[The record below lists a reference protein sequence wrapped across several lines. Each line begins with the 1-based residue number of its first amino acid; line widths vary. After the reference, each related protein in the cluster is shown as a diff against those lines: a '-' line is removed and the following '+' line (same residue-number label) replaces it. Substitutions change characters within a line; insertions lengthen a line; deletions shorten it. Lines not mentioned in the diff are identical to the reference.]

1 MDKESSNNRDYHL
14 HLISI
19 YIFNSFYYSMSLQ
32 TRVWYDLGYM
42 HISINTYNKELDKLT
57 DEELE
62 EKLHSL
68 KAPWWEDMYNEVSKD
83 RKLLEILYN
92 RDCKLEDLKTIYEA
106 QQKNDIKT
114 IDYMYRHPSRHF
126 VLEGILSFMG
136 KIFSVP
142 FLKSLIFILLT
153 VSFFIC
159 LIVCAFK
166 SI

>member
-1 MDKESSNNRDYHL
+1 MNRAIEHPSDKRQFLMGVY
-14 HLISI
+14 I
-19 YIFNSFYYSMSLQ
+19 YCDMLYGMSLED
-32 TRVWYDLGYM
+32 RILIDLGWVSYDPG
-42 HISINTYNKELDKLT
+42 ISEDLDALT

-114 IDYMYRHPSRHF
+114 IDYMYRHPLKHS
-126 VLEGILSFMG
+126 VLECVFSFIG
-136 KIFSVP
+136 KIFSVS